1 MLNMSVANA
10 CIRGSLFDLDEPP
23 SIPGRAE
30 AVHTLQLHQLPL
42 QTQDALKQPIAIEDA
57 PEWSEAAVVQL
68 HWVLLQE
75 LRKLTD
81 PETPLEEKIET
92 LDWALT
98 SPSNDH
104 LPFSFASCVRV
115 VGTSPMSPTAY
126 FGRVDVDELRQWLL
140 VNARRWLR
148 ESIARYPQWAQEL
161 FYSDPHFAAA
171 QLTANPQWLNE
182 QIRRHEASTS
192 SQAAQRDLFALA
204 SHIGDEVQE
213 AACRSTD
220 ASRGAA
226 ADRLRALGHR
236 REAGR
241 ASRGLRP
248 GARAGRGRRN
258 RGRRGRAVAAPAVC
272 RGGSRAGLVAPGP
285 HARPHGVLADPTWV
299 GGPPRR
305 NKPPSDVRRHRRTG
319 DPVNHLNLSIR
330 ALPMQRL
337 LPVRSLDELEHLVK
351 ESEVLTGAPGRTF
364 VVAGAD
370 RPAYQVH
377 ADVAGFQI
385 ARLDGAMPHEV
396 LATARELAGHP
407 IGSAMACGLLYT
419 EPLPQ

>member
-1 MLNMSVANA
+1 MLNMSVANP

-23 SIPGRAE
+23 SIPGRAD

-42 QTQDALKQPIAIEDA
+42 QTQDALQPLIAIEDA

-171 QLTANPQWLNE
+171 QLTANPQ
-182 QIRRHEASTS
+182 
-192 SQAAQRDLFALA
+192 
-204 SHIGDEVQE
+204 
-213 AACRSTD
+213 
-220 ASRGAA
+220 
-226 ADRLRALGHR
+226 
-236 REAGR
+236 
-241 ASRGLRP
+241 
-248 GARAGRGRRN
+248 
-258 RGRRGRAVAAPAVC
+258 
-272 RGGSRAGLVAPGP
+272 
-285 HARPHGVLADPTWV
+285 
-299 GGPPRR
+299 
-305 NKPPSDVRRHRRTG
+305 
-319 DPVNHLNLSIR
+319 
-330 ALPMQRL
+330 
-337 LPVRSLDELEHLVK
+337 
-351 ESEVLTGAPGRTF
+351 
-364 VVAGAD
+364 
-370 RPAYQVH
+370 
-377 ADVAGFQI
+377 
-385 ARLDGAMPHEV
+385 
-396 LATARELAGHP
+396 
-407 IGSAMACGLLYT
+407 
-419 EPLPQ
+419 

>member
-1 MLNMSVANA
+1 MLNTSVANA
-10 CIRGSLFDLDEPP
+10 HLAGSLFDLEELP
-23 SIPGRAE
+23 SIPGSAQT
-30 AVHTLQLHQLPL
+30 VHTLQLHQLPQ
-42 QTQDALKQPIAIEDA
+42 QTQDAVRQMLAEDQA

-81 PETPLEEKIET
+81 PDTPLEEKIET

-204 SHIGDEVQE
+204 SHLGDEAQE
-213 AACRSTD
+213 AAC
-220 ASRGAA
+220 
-226 ADRLRALGHR
+226 
-236 REAGR
+236 
-241 ASRGLRP
+241 P
-248 GARAGRGRRN
+248 
-258 RGRRGRAVAAPAVC
+258 
-272 RGGSRAGLVAPGP
+272 
-285 HARPHGVLADPTWV
+285 
-299 GGPPRR
+299 
-305 NKPPSDVRRHRRTG
+305 
-319 DPVNHLNLSIR
+319 LN
-330 ALPMQRL
+330 
-337 LPVRSLDELEHLVK
+337 
-351 ESEVLTGAPGRTF
+351 
-364 VVAGAD
+364 
-370 RPAYQVH
+370 
-377 ADVAGFQI
+377 
-385 ARLDGAMPHEV
+385 
-396 LATARELAGHP
+396 
-407 IGSAMACGLLYT
+407 
-419 EPLPQ
+419 

>member
-23 SIPGRAE
+23 SIPGRAD

-42 QTQDALKQPIAIEDA
+42 QTEDAPRQLIAIEDA

-126 FGRVDVDELRQWLL
+126 FGQVDVDELRQWLL

-204 SHIGDEVQE
+204 SHIGDEAQE
-213 AACRSTD
+213 AAC
-220 ASRGAA
+220 
-226 ADRLRALGHR
+226 
-236 REAGR
+236 
-241 ASRGLRP
+241 P
-248 GARAGRGRRN
+248 
-258 RGRRGRAVAAPAVC
+258 
-272 RGGSRAGLVAPGP
+272 
-285 HARPHGVLADPTWV
+285 
-299 GGPPRR
+299 
-305 NKPPSDVRRHRRTG
+305 
-319 DPVNHLNLSIR
+319 LN
-330 ALPMQRL
+330 
-337 LPVRSLDELEHLVK
+337 
-351 ESEVLTGAPGRTF
+351 
-364 VVAGAD
+364 
-370 RPAYQVH
+370 
-377 ADVAGFQI
+377 
-385 ARLDGAMPHEV
+385 
-396 LATARELAGHP
+396 
-407 IGSAMACGLLYT
+407 
-419 EPLPQ
+419 